1 MEETEEPTTEQT
13 PDREVTR
20 QRVRGAETDLG
31 SIKDRFG
38 GADVVAGILGMFAAL
53 GTLVFLGALLA
64 AGAGEIPY
72 QLNQIDVDGNLEEVE
87 VIGAIVAIAVVFVS
101 FFLGGWA
108 AGRMARYDG
117 GINGVGV
124 ALWFILLVA
133 IFALLGAWVGPEYNA
148 FAAAGLPDWFAQI
161 GADDVTLKAIAGA
174 LAGVVAAV
182 LGGGIGGQLGEQYHR
197 RIDAALT
204 SEVIETT

>member
-1 MEETEEPTTEQT
+1 MADTEQT
-13 PDREVTR
+13 TREATR

-31 SIKDRFG
+31 GIRERFG

-72 QLNQIDVDGNLEEVE
+72 QLNQVDIDGNLQEVE
-87 VIGAIVAIAVVFVS
+87 VVGAIVAIAVVFVS
-101 FFLGGWA
+101 FFVGGWA

-133 IFALLGAWVGPEYNA
+133 VFGLLGAWFGSEFNA
-148 FAAAGLPDWFAQI
+148 FASAGLPDWFAQF
-161 GADDVTLKAIAGA
+161 GADEVTLKSVAGA
-174 LAGVVAAV
+174 LAGIVAAL
-182 LGGGIGGQLGEQYHR
+182 LGGGIGGLFGEQYHR
-197 RIDAALT
+197 RIDAAMT
-204 SEVIETT
+204 SEIVENS